1 MIVNGLNKKMFS
13 WGPEK
18 KKSINKRKKK
28 ITEPSSKPIQC

>member
-18 KKSINKRKKK
+18 KKHKQKEKKNNRA
-28 ITEPSSKPIQC
+28 